1 MEMPSEDQQAKPRGS
16 SNPVILVVDDHQLSR
31 ELLKTYLA
39 IAGYEIIEAA
49 NGAEA
54 LEALETNTPNLVLL
68 DIIMPKVDGFEVCQK
83 IKENPETAMLPVI
96 MVTGLEDFEA
106 RMKALELGADDYIS
120 KPISEQE
127 LLMRVSNHLRIKH
140 LADQLENAENV
151 ILTLV
156 RILEAKDPYTRG
168 HSERVAEHSRRLA
181 EALELDSDR
190 MQVLRRAALLHDV
203 GKLGVDDAIIHSPSK
218 LTDEEQKK
226 IHDHPTIGIELIA
239 SLSFLAD
246 TLGPI
251 ESHHE
256 RFDGTGYPGK
266 LAREQIPLE
275 ARIIAIA
282 DTFDA
287 LTTDRPY
294 QKALTTA
301 AALNEMS
308 SSADSGQLDP
318 ELVSKFVEIMREEVS
333 RSTEPDPIE

>member
-1 MEMPSEDQQAKPRGS
+1 
-16 SNPVILVVDDHQLSR
+16 
-31 ELLKTYLA
+31 
-39 IAGYEIIEAA
+39 
-49 NGAEA
+49 
-54 LEALETNTPNLVLL
+54 
-68 DIIMPKVDGFEVCQK
+68 
-83 IKENPETAMLPVI
+83 
-96 MVTGLEDFEA
+96 
-106 RMKALELGADDYIS
+106 
-120 KPISEQE
+120 
-127 LLMRVSNHLRIKH
+127 
-140 LADQLENAENV
+140 
-151 ILTLV
+151 
-156 RILEAKDPYTRG
+156 
-168 HSERVAEHSRRLA
+168 
-181 EALELDSDR
+181 
-190 MQVLRRAALLHDV
+190 VLRRAALLHDV

>member
-1 MEMPSEDQQAKPRGS
+1 MPSQDNQAHPSEPGKG
-16 SNPVILVVDDHQLSR
+16 VVLIVDDHQLSR
-31 ELLKTYLA
+31 ELLKAYLS
-39 IAGYEIIEAA
+39 ISGYDTIEAA

-54 LEALETNTPNLVLL
+54 LEALETKTPDLVLL

-83 IKENPETAMLPVI
+83 IKENPQTTLLPVI
-96 MVTGLEDFEA
+96 MVTGLEDFDA
-106 RMKALELGADDYIS
+106 KMRALELGADDYIN
-120 KPISEQE
+120 KPITEQE

-140 LADQLENAENV
+140 LTDQLENAENV
-151 ILTLV
+151 ILTLA
-156 RILEAKDPYTRG
+156 RIIEAKDPYTRG
-168 HSERVAEHSRRLA
+168 HSERVAEHSWLLA
-181 EALELDSDR
+181 EALGLNRER

-251 ESHHE
+251 KSHHE

-294 QKALTTA
+294 HKALDTA
-301 AALNEMS
+301 AALEEMR

-318 ELVSKFVEIMREEVS
+318 ELVNKFVEIMREQASTATES
-333 RSTEPDPIE
+333 ESTE